1 MESSFS
7 ELFVGRS
14 EHFTCPAFE
23 GPFQTMVD
31 VFICSEQEWGE
42 SLAEGSFGN
51 LCPHGCRELPRNQ
64 LPAQQLFSR
73 CLAMTGEMLEFR
85 LYKKVCWRYHL
96 SPAGPA
102 TSPRQWL
109 WMKLAIWAFQCPLLP
124 LSPLPTLPP
133 GSFSLFWGHLPLICL
148 RVTFC
153 LVFYCLTLT
162 PDRI

>member
-73 CLAMTGEMLEFR
+73 CLAMI
-85 LYKKVCWRYHL
+85 L
-96 SPAGPA
+96 SQGKCLSFSFTKRPAEDI
-102 TSPRQWL
+102 T
-109 WMKLAIWAFQCPLLP
+109 FPLLD
-124 LSPLPTLPP
+124 LPP
-133 GSFSLFWGHLPLICL
+133 A
-148 RVTFC
+148 
-153 LVFYCLTLT
+153 
-162 PDRI
+162 PDSDCE